1 MLMQADFKK
10 MLLDLLLHY
19 GVRDLKFLVEASCPQ
34 LERLR
39 VTSLLLPTE
48 DSLGSTLDAKAS
60 TTRQESYGSAGDAN
74 MPRCNAQALL
84 LARHAPRSGG
94 GLCPTIAESL
104 TRSSEVALW

>member
-39 VTSLLLPTE
+39 MASLLLPTE
-48 DSLGSTLDAKAS
+48 DSLGSTLGAKAS
-60 TTRQESYGSAGDAN
+60 TTRQESYGSAGDAK
-74 MPRCNAQALL
+74 MPRCNAQARV
-84 LARHAPRSGG
+84 LARHASRSRRG
-94 GLCPTIAESL
+94 PIPAIAESL
-104 TRSSEVALW
+104 TRPSEVALC